1 MTFIAFPL
9 MVFKTYRNI
18 AGPFENLNLVFE
30 FLIFDLF
37 GNITICLAIIEGKIV
52 WYVNEKILKNKVEFD
67 LDGMAQCIVFF
78 TLVWSFGLTYLL
90 GNIEKN
96 IYENIKNF
104 MGAPLDFSDLKHLIH
119 TR

>member
-18 AGPFENLNLVFE
+18 AGPFENLNVVFG
-30 FLIFDLF
+30 FLAMDLF
-37 GNITICLAIIEGKIV
+37 GNITIYLATIQIWIV

-67 LDGMAQCIVFF
+67 IAGMAQCILFF
-78 TLVWSFGLTYLL
+78 NLVWSFGLAFLVSS
-90 GNIEKN
+90 IEKN
-96 IYENIKNF
+96 IYDNLKNY
-104 MGAPLDFSDLKHLIH
+104 MGAPLDFSEKYLIH